1 MDLGNKIAMARAT
14 KLKSLEWNEAK
25 LNARTQH
32 VVYTGRLFNA
42 MGSRLPSLARIRQCL
57 HHTAAL
63 DRQQG
68 LREAIT
74 TMAHSLK
81 NESLT
86 HIETIDGGLFSPLP
100 FLNHKLIRLAMFEHP
115 NPPDVRSIARPTVF
129 QYPDSLKLGSAGQKT
144 EIGPI
149 YMRNA

>member
-1 MDLGNKIAMARAT
+1 
-14 KLKSLEWNEAK
+14 
-25 LNARTQH
+25 
-32 VVYTGRLFNA
+32 
-42 MGSRLPSLARIRQCL
+42 MGPSLGSGRIKDKESPPIHLLITRWRS
-57 HHTAAL
+57 AG
-63 DRQQG
+63 QQG
-68 LREAIT
+68 IREDIT
-74 TMAHSLK
+74 TTAHSLK

-100 FLNHKLIRLAMFEHP
+100 FLHHKFIRLAMFEHP
-115 NPPDVRSIARPTVF
+115 DPPDVRSIARSTVF